1 LSKSLRGRHAIMDPR
16 AGKAKAFDLK
26 LYPMVMQELQHVPA
40 EQRVGPIVKDEATGL
55 PWRTFKFRQRWRA
68 IARAA
73 GVPDEVQNRDSRA
86 GGITEGIEATG
97 GDIEAARKAA
107 GHAQASTTARYSR
120 GDDRATAKVAVLRA
134 ERRKRERPE

>member
-1 LSKSLRGRHAIMDPR
+1 
-16 AGKAKAFDLK
+16 
-26 LYPMVMQELQHVPA
+26 
-40 EQRVGPIVKDEATGL
+40 
-55 PWRTFKFRQRWRA
+55 
-68 IARAA
+68 
-73 GVPDEVQNRDSRA
+73 VPDEVQNRDSRA